1 MSSGWI
7 NLTSDPNQF
16 DTHRWGIQFACM
28 ASKGLNMGGHGC
40 STPWSGLT
48 TRQAKLGI
56 CPLQPYSIYY
66 AIKPQYS
73 SGFPG
78 SLWFSPFWVTC
89 LTQLTCRS
97 VTTSGR
103 TKFTTIKDNLQMKSI
118 PFFDRE
124 NFFQVGFCLFDVFAG
139 RQSPPLR
146 QSMNVGIDRECGHPK
161 GLRHD
166 DTGCL
171 VANAR

>member
-1 MSSGWI
+1 MGHSIRMHGLERSQHGRSRVVHALVRS
-7 NLTSDPNQF
+7 NNQA
-16 DTHRWGIQFACM
+16 G
-28 ASKGLNMGGHGC
+28 
-40 STPWSGLT
+40 
-48 TRQAKLGI
+48 QARDLPG
-56 CPLQPYSIYY
+56 YSIYY
-66 AIKPQYS
+66 AIMPQYS

-146 QSMNVGIDRECGHPK
+146 QSMNVGIDRECGHAK